1 VPGMKVNIKGKML
14 LSVHALVTMKNN
26 GLHAT
31 VTPVAGINL
40 TM

>member
-1 VPGMKVNIKGKML
+1 V
-14 LSVHALVTMKNN
+14 LSLNALVTMKNN
-26 GLHAT
+26 GLHSK